1 MYNYR
6 TDMKG
11 RTNMSNKLF
20 TDTEQKLLSQNPYVK
35 KVSKKGITYTEEF
48 RQLFIVENNKGT
60 LPREI
65 FEACG
70 FDIEIL
76 GMSRV
81 RACGKRWRANYKCNG
96 VDGLSDSRGLKSN
109 RKNDSDLTLE
119 EKYNR
124 LLAQNALLA
133 AENDLL
139 KKIKRLERGLEVQL

>member
-1 MYNYR
+1 
-6 TDMKG
+6 
-11 RTNMSNKLF
+11 
-20 TDTEQKLLSQNPYVK
+20 
-35 KVSKKGITYTEEF
+35 
-48 RQLFIVENNKGT
+48 
-60 LPREI
+60 
-65 FEACG
+65 
-70 FDIEIL
+70 
-76 GMSRV
+76 MSRV

-139 KKIKRLERGLEVQL
+139 KKMNRLERGLEVQL

>member
-1 MYNYR
+1 
-6 TDMKG
+6 MKG

-81 RACGKRWRANYKCNG
+81 RACGKRWRANYECNG

-139 KKIKRLERGLEVQL
+139 KKMKRLERGLEVQL